1 MFEKLGKK
9 KFAVPF
15 VVPVLLIRLFALM
28 FYPMANMEL
37 KHMPFAVVCLDE
49 GADLPTGSVNAGQQ
63 MKDQAADAALEQM
76 LAQAGGSQAAQ
87 AQAAGDVSAAQ
98 AAAAAQAGSGSE
110 AAQQAQARQAQMQAE
125 QQLLA
130 AADGVSEEDFTL
142 HVYLDKA
149 KSPLIAQQLQSSMA
163 SMFAQRGIAADVQVV
178 NDGGLESSGPAMG
191 SMLSQQLSILPP
203 IMCSFIVALV
213 AAAFSTCTRQIHA
226 SRQLI
231 NWANRLQCRLAR
243 RWLWRW
249 ARGAPSR
256 GWRAW
261 KCRLPRP

>member
-110 AAQQAQARQAQMQAE
+110 AAQQAQARQAQMQAIFAFGCQE
-125 QQLLA
+125 IAFVCDLLLCMRLLR
-130 AADGVSEEDFTL
+130 S
-142 HVYLDKA
+142 YR
-149 KSPLIAQQLQSSMA
+149 IA
-163 SMFAQRGIAADVQVV
+163 
-178 NDGGLESSGPAMG
+178 
-191 SMLSQQLSILPP
+191 
-203 IMCSFIVALV
+203 
-213 AAAFSTCTRQIHA
+213 
-226 SRQLI
+226 
-231 NWANRLQCRLAR
+231 
-243 RWLWRW
+243 
-249 ARGAPSR
+249 
-256 GWRAW
+256 
-261 KCRLPRP
+261 RPGEMRS